1 MSFELVGKVK
11 LIKDEQIISDAFKK
25 REFVV
30 IDDSSQYPQEILFQ
44 MTQDRCD
51 ELDKYQEGQEVNVK
65 FNLRGR
71 EWTSPTGDVRYFNTL
86 EAWRL
91 EEVGSQANAP
101 VEAPPVEAPPEGNA
115 GDLPF

>member
-11 LIKDEQIISDAFKK
+11 LIKDEQVINDSFKK

-71 EWTSPTGDVRYFNTL
+71 EWTSPQGDVRYFNTL
-86 EAWRL
+86 ESWRL
-91 EEVGSQANAP
+91 EAVGSQTNTYT
-101 VEAPPVEAPPEGNA
+101 EAPPVEAPVEGEA
-115 GDLPF
+115 DDLPF